1 MSLKYPSTLQE
12 QFMSYILYGSQTS
25 PFVRR
30 IRILMEGLDYQFK
43 EMNIF
48 GEDAEE
54 LNKINP
60 INQIPVLVDAETT
73 IWDSRQIFNY
83 LNAFHR
89 FQNMDWDDENRLTA
103 IDGAMNSAVSLLLM
117 QRSGINTNEPIMFA
131 QRQKERIESILEYLN
146 PYIKNEAMNDWNFHA
161 ISLYCFL
168 DWGQFRNLID
178 LSNKPDCLALLEK
191 YSNKEI
197 IKKTAIPRG

>member
-1 MSLKYPSTLQE
+1 
-12 QFMSYILYGSQTS
+12 MSYILYGSQTS

-30 IRILMEGLDYQFK
+30 IRILMNGLNYQFK

-48 GEDAEE
+48 GDDADE
-54 LNKINP
+54 LNRINP
-60 INQIPVLVDAETT
+60 INQIPVLVDGEAT

-89 FQNMDWDDENRLTA
+89 FQNMDWEDENRLTA

-117 QRSGINTNEPIMFA
+117 QRSGINTSEPIMYA
-131 QRQKERIESILEYLN
+131 QRQKERIESILDYLN
-146 PYIKNEAMNDWNFHA
+146 PYIKDQALNEWNFHT

-168 DWGQFRNLID
+168 DWGQFRNLFE
-178 LSNKPDCLALLEK
+178 LKNRPDCLKLLEM
-191 YSNKEI
+191 YADKEI
-197 IKKTAIPRG
+197 IKTTAIPKG